1 MIKRINMGIHVIEKL
16 LTVPNFLNESADDLL
31 KKVYETE
38 VKAKRREKI
47 KELEEKTRQTTTKE

>member
-1 MIKRINMGIHVIEKL
+1 MGIHVIEKL

-31 KKVYETE
+31 RKVYETE

-47 KELEEKTRQTTTKE
+47 KELEEKNRQTTTKE

>member
-31 KKVYETE
+31 RKVYETE